1 MKAFKAF
8 IKLFE
13 APQSS
18 EKIKIYVNS
27 LFSSVIGAGKIN
39 EFQKDR
45 DCGDKIFIIQPDC
58 GDKSFIIQP
67 DLLGT
72 AKPFMSV
79 EIPYSEL
86 I

>member
-1 MKAFKAF
+1 M
-8 IKLFE
+8 
-13 APQSS
+13 
-18 EKIKIYVNS
+18 
-27 LFSSVIGAGKIN
+27 IGAGKIN

-45 DCGDKIFIIQPDC
+45 DCGDKSFIIQPDC